1 MNAWESIFLQSP
13 ANDGYYDEEELPQL
27 KWEWPNGTWFQ
38 TRLDHVR
45 DYEPLRHLKSHRKL
59 ARVKVSASDVVSA

>member
-13 ANDGYYDEEELPQL
+13 ANDGYYDEDELPQL

-45 DYEPLRHLKSHRKL
+45 EYEPLRHLKSHRKL
-59 ARVKVSASDVVSA
+59 ARAKLSANDVVSA

>member
-13 ANDGYYDEEELPQL
+13 ANDGYYDEDELPQL

-38 TRLDHVR
+38 SRLDQVR
-45 DYEPLRHLKSHRKL
+45 EYEPLRRLKFHKKSARQNGL
-59 ARVKVSASDVVSA
+59 ANGDVRA